1 MIYEEYRIRSF
12 SRRSY
17 RIVTRDEFMAAANC
31 TDAEIYKHGWLDF
44 VRCGKLGWVY
54 SIGEA

>member
-1 MIYEEYRIRSF
+1 MTHEEFRIRSF

-17 RIVTRDEFMAAANC
+17 RIVTREEFMAAAKC
-31 TDAEIYKHGWLDF
+31 IEAELYRHGALDF
-44 VRCGKLGWVY
+44 VRCGELGWVY